1 MEYISNGILLG
12 HKKEWNN
19 VICSNMGGPRDYH
32 TKQSES
38 EKERQIS
45 IISLQVEPKILY
57 KLFYLQIRNRVT
69 DVANKHDY
77 ERGNGERGKLG
88 YWDWHIHTTIYKIDN

>member
-32 TKQSES
+32 TEWNKSNR
-38 EKERQIS
+38 EREIS
-45 IISLQVEPKILY
+45 YITYMWNLKNGY
-57 KLFYLQIRNRVT
+57 RWTYLQIRNRVT

-88 YWDWHIHTTIYKIDN
+88 YWDWHIHTTWNR